1 MGSLGEQEL
10 VLTCKETAMAS
21 SAMQVKIPTTK
32 IISALTKKLEQVKK
46 AKASEAINEAAYQK
60 EYKAWEKKVQ
70 AYAIKNISKATNF
83 RTNYRE
89 WQNIMNIDYDVPIA
103 RGTMNSPDRDFES
116 MPDHVYKE
124 IIEEITNALNI
135 LHMTEE
141 EYVNASTMKY
151 ISKYL

>member
-1 MGSLGEQEL
+1 
-10 VLTCKETAMAS
+10 MAS
-21 SAMQVKIPTTK
+21 KALQVKVPTTK
-32 IISALTKKLEQVKK
+32 VIAALTKKLAHVKK
-46 AKASEAINEAAYQK
+46 AKASEATHEAAYQK

-89 WQNIMNIDYDVPIA
+89 WQNTMNIDYDVPIA
-103 RGTMNSPDRDFES
+103 KGTMNSPDRNFES
-116 MPDHVYKE
+116 IPDYQYKE
-124 IIEEITNALNI
+124 IVEEITNALNI

-141 EYVNASTMKY
+141 EYVNASTMKS